1 MPLLQFLSPIK
12 VPSKVAVST
21 IISFSFSWLF
31 LLMVIYNWCDI
42 GRKETAWMVT
52 PSKNKNNE
60 RKPEFDVI
68 CKLWNSDRRDRTKMS
83 CFLPSF
89 ISLNVS
95 LLFVSGGIVV
105 GWLLCRQWWM
115 IRNKKSIIG
124 ETVSCYYFSLDS
136 SLHVTKYYSSWL

>member
-1 MPLLQFLSPIK
+1 MWHWQKRNCLNGQ
-12 VPSKVAVST
+12 
-21 IISFSFSWLF
+21 
-31 LLMVIYNWCDI
+31 
-42 GRKETAWMVT
+42 

-68 CKLWNSDRRDRTKMS
+68 CKLWNSDRRDRTEMS

-124 ETVSCYYFSLDS
+124 ETVSYYYFSLDS
-136 SLHVTKYYSSWL
+136 SLHVTNTTVLDCKSLVFSIYMYLLLSITFPKMFQLIDETWYSLEVIS